1 MRGRR
6 RILLA
11 MPCGQNRFLW
21 LRVQVVVRLL
31 WPEPIMGCGGSGGSC
46 SMNCGLAISVGLL
59 ELHLWVIWGLFQQR
73 LMDKAVLK
81 GFT

>member
-1 MRGRR
+1 
-6 RILLA
+6 
-11 MPCGQNRFLW
+11 
-21 LRVQVVVRLL
+21 
-31 WPEPIMGCGGSGGSC
+31 MGCGGSGGGGY
-46 SMNCGLAISVGLL
+46 MNRELTISVGLL